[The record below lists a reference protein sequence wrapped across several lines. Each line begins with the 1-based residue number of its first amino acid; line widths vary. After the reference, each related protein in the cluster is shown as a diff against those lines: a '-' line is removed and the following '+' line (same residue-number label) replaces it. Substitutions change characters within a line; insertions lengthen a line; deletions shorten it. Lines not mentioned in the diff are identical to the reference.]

1 MRSSPAPTAVVADDE
16 RLMRDQIV
24 AQLKE
29 AWPELVIAGEAAN
42 GREAVALV
50 QSQQPDI
57 VFLDIRMPEMDG
69 IEATRLIRKRESDMG
84 RACPWPSPV
93 HIIALTANAMQG
105 DREIFLAAGMDDYI
119 SKPMR
124 LSELQAA
131 LGRWYAATN
140 KAPSPASPTIIDE
153 GYRAPVGMSQA

>member
-1 MRSSPAPTAVVADDE
+1 
-16 RLMRDQIV
+16 MRDQIV

-69 IEATRLIRKRESDMG
+69 IEAA
-84 RACPWPSPV
+84 RAS
-93 HIIALTANAMQG
+93 ART
-105 DREIFLAAGMDDYI
+105 
-119 SKPMR
+119 
-124 LSELQAA
+124 
-131 LGRWYAATN
+131 
-140 KAPSPASPTIIDE
+140 
-153 GYRAPVGMSQA
+153 